1 MSSLCGLDSILIN
14 RCSPALTVRKP
25 FFALR
30 SMTIIATVRMDLTS
44 LERVC
49 TVWCVLM
56 DRSCLCERTLL
67 L

>member
-1 MSSLCGLDSILIN
+1 MSSPCGLDAILIR
-14 RCSPALTVRKP
+14 RCSPALTVRKR
-25 FFALR
+25 FFARR
-30 SMTIIATVRMDLTS
+30 SMMIIATVRMDLMS

-56 DRSCLCERTLL
+56 DRSCLCQRTLL

>member
-1 MSSLCGLDSILIN
+1 MSNPYGLDAILVR
-14 RCSPALTVRKP
+14 RCSPALTVRKR

-30 SMTIIATVRMDLTS
+30 SMMIIATVWMDLMS

-56 DRSCLCERTLL
+56 DRSCLCQRTLL